1 MNEKYSKIKELF
13 DLAHQY
19 HKKNNFLSAE
29 KLYKEILELNAND
42 VATLNNLGNA
52 LKELKKYK
60 EAIFYYEKALKIKPQ
75 DIITNYNFGLLFYE
89 LGEFYKSSSFYEKIV
104 KIDPKHIQ
112 SYNNLIDIYEKT
124 NNHEKLKKVV
134 VDVKIFLKNNPIIKL
149 YEGILLYKNEKFTEA
164 INSLESFLFDVNKI
178 EEERFRVLTLGKCYD
193 TLGKCYDRTKNAEK
207 AFDCFIKT
215 NNISFQQKSN
225 NVNKNF
231 FIEEIEN
238 RKKFFSK
245 IEKGKWSHLG
255 ALDERPDPIFMIGFP
270 RSGTTLLDTIL
281 RSHPSIE
288 DIEEKPI
295 VLNLINSLH
304 ELQNGDL
311 EGLKKIRKNEIQ
323 KFRKVY
329 FDSLE
334 SEIKNIDNS
343 KIYIDKFPL
352 NIIYVGEIF
361 RIFPKA
367 KFIISLRHPCDCVL
381 SCFMQTFRINNAM
394 ANFLNLEDSAKLYD
408 LVMKLWIQYTSI
420 FPINYY
426 EVRYENL
433 VENLETTVRPLLKF
447 LELPWHDSVL
457 EFYKT
462 AKKGPQIKTP
472 SYDQVIKPIYSEA
485 SGRWKMYKKQT
496 TNIYPILEP
505 WIKKFNY

>member
-1 MNEKYSKIKELF
+1 MNEKYLKIKELF
-13 DLAHQY
+13 DLAHQH

-29 KLYKEILELNAND
+29 KLYKEILELNVND
-42 VATLNNLGNA
+42 VSTFNNLGNV

-75 DIITNYNFGLLFYE
+75 DIITNYNFGLLFYK
-89 LGEFYKSSSFYEKIV
+89 LGEFYKSASFYEKIV

-112 SYNNLIDIYEKT
+112 SYNNLMDIYEKT
-124 NNHEKLKKVV
+124 NNREKLKKVV

-164 INSLESFLFDVNKI
+164 IDNLESFLFDINKI
-178 EEERFRVLTLGKCYD
+178 KQDRFRVLTLGKCYD
-193 TLGKCYDRTKNAEK
+193 TLGKCYDRTKNAKK

-215 NNISFQQKSN
+215 NDISYQLKSN
-225 NVNKNF
+225 NVNKNLY
-231 FIEEIEN
+231 IKEIEN

-245 IEKGKWSHLG
+245 IEKEKWSPLE
-255 ALDERPDPIFMIGFP
+255 ASDVRSDPIFMIGFP

-288 DIEEKPI
+288 VIEEKPI
-295 VLNLINSLH
+295 VLNLINSVH
-304 ELQNGDL
+304 ELQNGGL

-323 KFRKVY
+323 KIRRVY

-381 SCFMQTFRINNAM
+381 SCFMQTFSINNAM

-447 LELPWHDSVL
+447 LELPWHDSVS

-485 SGRWKMYKKQT
+485 SGRWKMYKEQNI
-496 TNIYPILEP
+496 NIYPILEP

>member
-13 DLAHQY
+13 DLAHQHY
-19 HKKNNFLSAE
+19 KKNNFLSAE

-42 VATLNNLGNA
+42 VSTLNNLGNA

-75 DIITNYNFGLLFYE
+75 DIITNYNYGLLFYE
-89 LGEFYKSSSFYEKIV
+89 LGEFYKSASFYEKIV

-112 SYNNLIDIYEKT
+112 SYNNLMDIYEKI

-164 INSLESFLFDVNKI
+164 INSLGSFLLDVNKI
-178 EEERFRVLTLGKCYD
+178 QQDRFRILTLGKCYE
-193 TLGKCYDRTKNAEK
+193 TLGKCYDLTKNAEK

-215 NNISFQQKSN
+215 NNISFQLKSN

-231 FIEEIEN
+231 FIKEIEN

-245 IEKGKWSHLG
+245 IEKEKWSHLG
-255 ALDERPDPIFMIGFP
+255 AFDARSDPIFMIGFP

-288 DIEEKPI
+288 VIEEKPI

-323 KFRKVY
+323 KIRKVY

-381 SCFMQTFRINNAM
+381 SSFMQTFRINNAM

-420 FPINYY
+420 FPINYH

-447 LELPWHDSVL
+447 LELPWHDSVF

-485 SGRWKMYKKQT
+485 SGRWKMYKKQI

>member
-13 DLAHQY
+13 DLAHQHY
-19 HKKNNFLSAE
+19 KKNNFLSAE
-29 KLYKEILELNAND
+29 KFYKEILELNAND
-42 VATLNNLGNA
+42 VSTLNNLGNA

-75 DIITNYNFGLLFYE
+75 DIITNYNFGLLFYK
-89 LGEFYKSSSFYEKIV
+89 LGEFYKSASFYEKIV

-164 INSLESFLFDVNKI
+164 INSLESFLFDVNQIKQ
-178 EEERFRVLTLGKCYD
+178 EQFRLF

-207 AFDCFIKT
+207 AFDCFIKA
-215 NNISFQQKSN
+215 NDISFQLKSN

-231 FIEEIEN
+231 YIKEIEN

-245 IEKGKWSHLG
+245 IEKEKWSHLE
-255 ALDERPDPIFMIGFP
+255 AFDERSDPIFMIGFP

-288 DIEEKPI
+288 VIEEKPI

-323 KFRKVY
+323 KIRKVY

-420 FPINYY
+420 FPINYH

-433 VENLETTVRPLLKF
+433 VENLETTVKPLLKF

>member
-1 MNEKYSKIKELF
+1 
-13 DLAHQY
+13 
-19 HKKNNFLSAE
+19 
-29 KLYKEILELNAND
+29 
-42 VATLNNLGNA
+42 
-52 LKELKKYK
+52 
-60 EAIFYYEKALKIKPQ
+60 
-75 DIITNYNFGLLFYE
+75 
-89 LGEFYKSSSFYEKIV
+89 
-104 KIDPKHIQ
+104 
-112 SYNNLIDIYEKT
+112 
-124 NNHEKLKKVV
+124 
-134 VDVKIFLKNNPIIKL
+134 
-149 YEGILLYKNEKFTEA
+149 
-164 INSLESFLFDVNKI
+164 
-178 EEERFRVLTLGKCYD
+178 
-193 TLGKCYDRTKNAEK
+193 
-207 AFDCFIKT
+207 
-215 NNISFQQKSN
+215 
-225 NVNKNF
+225 
-231 FIEEIEN
+231 
-238 RKKFFSK
+238 
-245 IEKGKWSHLG
+245 
-255 ALDERPDPIFMIGFP
+255 MIGFP

-288 DIEEKPI
+288 VIEEKPI

-381 SCFMQTFRINNAM
+381 SSFMQTFSINNAM

-433 VENLETTVRPLLKF
+433 VENLETTVKPLLKF
-447 LELPWHDSVL
+447 LELPWHDSVS

>member
-1 MNEKYSKIKELF
+1 MNEKYLKIKKLF
-13 DLAHQY
+13 DLAFQS
-19 HKKNNFLSAE
+19 HKKNDLLHAE
-29 KLYKEILELNAND
+29 NLYKKILKINPND
-42 VATLNNLGNA
+42 VATLNNLGNV
-52 LKELKKYK
+52 LKELRKYK
-60 EAIFYYEKALKIKPQ
+60 EATFHYEKALKINPQ
-75 DIITNYNFGLLFYE
+75 DVITNYNLGLLFKE
-89 LGEFYKSSSFYEKIV
+89 LEEFQKSISFYEKVI

-112 SYNNLIDIYEKT
+112 PYHDLMDIYEKT
-124 NNHEKLKKVV
+124 NNYEKLKKVI
-134 VDVKIFLKNNPIIKL
+134 VDAKTFFKNNPIIKL

-178 EEERFRVLTLGKCYD
+178 QQERFRVLALGKCYD
-193 TLGKCYDRTKNAEK
+193 NLGKCYDRTKNAKK

-215 NNISFQQKSN
+215 NDISFQLKSN

-231 FIEEIEN
+231 YIKEIED

-245 IEKGKWSHLG
+245 IEKGKWSQLG
-255 ALDERPDPIFMIGFP
+255 AFDERPDPIFMIGFP

-288 DIEEKPI
+288 VIEEKPI
-295 VLNLINSLH
+295 VLNLINSLR

-323 KFRKVY
+323 KIRKVY

-381 SCFMQTFRINNAM
+381 SSFMQTFSINNAM

-433 VENLETTVRPLLKF
+433 VKNLETTVSPLLKF
-447 LELPWHDSVL
+447 LELPWHDSVF
-457 EFYKT
+457 EFYN
-462 AKKGPQIKTP
+462 
-472 SYDQVIKPIYSEA
+472 SLHNFS
-485 SGRWKMYKKQT
+485 S
-496 TNIYPILEP
+496 
-505 WIKKFNY
+505 KFF